1 MLLKTVKEVKS
12 LVAKIPKRVSASD
25 YKRLKPE
32 MKHLSNAIKISAY
45 HIETKLVKLLGIYYK
60 NTAKDG
66 RSIIAAALRSSG
78 SIRIKSNCL
87 EVCLEK
93 QATPKKTRMIQSICH
108 ELNKMNA
115 KYPNS
120 ELTLNFKVHC

>member
-12 LVAKIPKRVSASD
+12 LLAKIPKRVSASD

-32 MKHLSNAIKISAY
+32 MRHLSNGIKISAY
-45 HIETKLVKLLGIYYK
+45 HIETKLVKLLEIYYQ

-87 EVCLEK
+87 VVCLEK
-93 QATPKKTRMIQSICH
+93 QATPKKTRLIQFICD

-120 ELTLNFKVHC
+120 DLTLNFKVDC